1 MIVMGRSVPATGK
14 TDYVEKYGATK
25 LNGRMAQ
32 RGRGLHLVVRP
43 DSLLLAP
50 WLSLYASETWSG
62 RVSPS
67 KIGINLDTRQGLSVW
82 YKIGKPMFNGR
93 MKIAFLV
100 LLGCL
105 LSACAQIKEAGR
117 TVGHTTRDVTRE
129 IGHGTR
135 DAAKAVGEGV
145 KKVAKSATED
155 DK

>member
-1 MIVMGRSVPATGK
+1 
-14 TDYVEKYGATK
+14 
-25 LNGRMAQ
+25 
-32 RGRGLHLVVRP
+32 
-43 DSLLLAP
+43 
-50 WLSLYASETWSG
+50 
-62 RVSPS
+62 
-67 KIGINLDTRQGLSVW
+67 
-82 YKIGKPMFNGR
+82 MFNGR

-100 LLGCL
+100 FLLGCI
-105 LSACAQIKEAGR
+105 LSGCAQIKEAGR